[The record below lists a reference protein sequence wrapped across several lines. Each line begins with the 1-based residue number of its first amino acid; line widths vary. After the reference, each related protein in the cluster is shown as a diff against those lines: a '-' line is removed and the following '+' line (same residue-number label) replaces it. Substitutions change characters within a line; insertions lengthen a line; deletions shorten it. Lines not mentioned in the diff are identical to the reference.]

1 MIETWFLLFGG
12 SSVDGRSNGS
22 HCGPYEGR
30 TTDRVVAQKHY
41 REMRRNPY
49 SIGEVRIITDDSVRV
64 ATDEDF
70 GVVSRSVGADRGAVM
85 TPPTTEQITAL
96 EQWAKREHDYATEI
110 GFGTDYTSVNK
121 LRDVLALCAAWR
133 EGQEDNLT
141 LQLIIDGVNHDMR
154 CDDGS
159 CLRCQRDAAVARAEQ
174 AERERDALMVRVDQW
189 RQMADREATACVE
202 MRAERDAARAERDA
216 ARAAL
221 QAVEWADMERRC
233 PWCLAYADDNIG
245 HKAYYQRQAAL
256 GMGEGQ

>member
-12 SSVDGRSNGS
+12 SSVDGRLNGS

-133 EGQEDNLT
+133 EGQEENLT

-174 AERERDALMVRVDQW
+174 AERERD
-189 RQMADREATACVE
+189 EARTDLDGWVK
-202 MRAERDAARAERDA
+202 
-216 ARAAL
+216 
-221 QAVEWADMERRC
+221 WASTSME
-233 PWCLAYADDNIG
+233 A
-245 HKAYYQRQAAL
+245 KQ
-256 GMGEGQ
+256 